1 MGNCNG
7 TEMQLNGTNDIQS
20 NQYRNGDYDNNNE
33 NFSKLQRDDF
43 IFEKPIGKGGFGKV
57 W

>member
-7 TEMQLNGTNDIQS
+7 SEMSINGINDAQ
-20 NQYRNGDYDNNNE
+20 NNNNYNRNGDNENINE

-43 IFEKPIGKGGFGKV
+43 IFEM
-57 W
+57 